1 MPVDEGVVQSLR
13 DKAAFKECLGREK
26 NYPNFLEFFQRE
38 IEAKGVERVLRDYVF
53 AGDERAESMLA
64 RLFGGMLYPLPFC
77 SGCFLYGIMW
87 ELTRIGLLH
96 PIIHLGFAIEFNQP
110 AIIAEALAQTAI
122 HEDWTGPRF
131 LWPVEKAAG
140 GVGKPGKK
148 TMSQLLEEARAD
160 KKLAKSATWEDGNKL
175 RDGVLKRAPEE
186 MINCAAQFT
195 VSEEQV
201 QAKFAEMV
209 DMSGKYTAFELSRL
223 GGRANYGSLL
233 HKRSP
238 TSLQSRQIRLLLHP
252 HRQLVYLL
260 FQDPRPPI
268 PRPPH

>member
-13 DKAAFKECLGREK
+13 DKSAFKECLGREK

-38 IEAKGVERVLRDYVF
+38 IQAKGVERVLRDYVF

-64 RLFGGMLYPLPFC
+64 RLFGGMLLSFLLLFWVSFC
-77 SGCFLYGIMW
+77 MHMMW
-87 ELTRIGLLH
+87 ELMEIGLLH

-131 LWPVEKAAG
+131 LWPTEKAAG

-148 TMSQLLEEARAD
+148 TISQLLEEARAD
-160 KKLAKSATWEDGNKL
+160 KKLANSATWEDGNKL
-175 RDGVLKRAPEE
+175 RDGVLKRASEE
-186 MINCAAQFT
+186 MINCATQFT

-201 QAKFAEMV
+201 QEKFAEMV
-209 DMSGKYTAFELSRL
+209 DMSGKYTASEFSGL
-223 GGRANYGSLL
+223 GRRANYDSLL
-233 HKRSP
+233 YQRSP
-238 TSLQSRQIRLLLHP
+238 TSL
-252 HRQLVYLL
+252 
-260 FQDPRPPI
+260 
-268 PRPPH
+268 